1 MICTSDGVPIPDVF
15 FPDAGTRQAPEAV
28 LSRRDMGDDSKAK
41 SGGGCLSK
49 LVVLFLLVAALAL
62 GSAVFFIAQPQDL
75 TDIGGYGPR
84 AKNGNTRDLKVVLQ
98 NAINRG
104 YAVTLT
110 EAEINQ
116 WLASVLTTKQEG
128 FLGGQVSLDHVWV
141 RLLDGHAEVIME
153 RTMFGRP
160 FTVSMFLRPEQ
171 LQGLK
176 GVENNVH
183 LDGGPYHPDVPYPP
197 RGGRFGKLV
206 VPQGF
211 LILVKPAYEKLAA
224 LFQDEIHLAFERMSR
239 VKIER
244 NSLVL
249 DPRDPQDEVM
259 KLPLTF

>member
-1 MICTSDGVPIPDVF
+1 
-15 FPDAGTRQAPEAV
+15 
-28 LSRRDMGDDSKAK
+28 MGDDSKAK

-49 LVVLFLLVAALAL
+49 LMVLFLLVTATGLGTAAFF
-62 GSAVFFIAQPQDL
+62 AVRPQDL
-75 TDIGGYGPR
+75 TDVGGYGS
-84 AKNGNTRDLKVVLQ
+84 AANHGNARDLKVVLQ

-116 WLASVLTTKQEG
+116 WLAKVLATKQG
-128 FLGGQVSLDHVWV
+128 GVLGEKVSLDRVWV

-153 RTMFGRP
+153 RRVMGRP

-197 RGGRFGKLV
+197 RGGRFGRLV

-211 LILVKPAYEKLAA
+211 LILVRPAYAKLAE

-239 VKIER
+239 VKIEKGG
-244 NSLVL
+244 LVL
-249 DPRDPQDEVM
+249 DPRDPQDEVI
-259 KLPLTF
+259 KLPMTF

>member
-1 MICTSDGVPIPDVF
+1 
-15 FPDAGTRQAPEAV
+15 
-28 LSRRDMGDDSKAK
+28 MGDDSKAK

-49 LVVLFLLVAALAL
+49 LVVLFLLGAALAL
-62 GSAVFFIAQPQDL
+62 GTAVFFVARPQDL
-75 TDIGGYGPR
+75 SDVGGYGP
-84 AKNGNTRDLKVVLQ
+84 AKSGNVRDLKVVLQ

-104 YAVTLT
+104 YAVTLS

-116 WLASVLTTKQEG
+116 WLASVLSSKQG
-128 FLGGQVSLDHVWV
+128 GMLGGKVSLDRIWV

-153 RTMFGRP
+153 RSVFGRS

-211 LILVKPAYEKLAA
+211 LILVKPAYEKLAV
-224 LFQDEIHLAFERMSR
+224 LFKDEIHLAFECMSR
-239 VKIER
+239 VKIEK

-249 DPRDPQDEVM
+249 DPRDPQDDVM
-259 KLPLTF
+259 KLPMTF